1 MNRPVNDTLH
11 HSPEWHAHR
20 KGGIGG
26 SEITSVLGLNP
37 YETPHALWERKT
49 GRRQS
54 SPDNKFTKAGKYLE
68 DVVARMFED
77 ETGLEVYA
85 PRKGVFYH
93 HPQHDI
99 LLGSPDRFIKQKHG
113 RDAVLE
119 IKTTQKRGITRDT
132 LPISWFFQVQWY
144 MGITGAKTGY
154 IAWLSNGIDFDH
166 IQVEFKPDI
175 FQDMVQQALD
185 FWNQYVLTDTPPP
198 PISRE
203 DIQKIIEEVRPEAI
217 EATDEIVRLH
227 AVMQENKSR
236 IKELEA
242 DNDEIA
248 LSIQLA
254 MMDREAV
261 TWRGSTLFTWKEQ
274 SRESLD
280 LKALQ
285 EAEPDEWARLWKRY
299 ARTKSVRVFL
309 TK

>member
-1 MNRPVNDTLH
+1 MNAPMNDTLH

-54 SPDNKFTKAGKYLE
+54 TPDNKFTKAGKYLE
-68 DVVARMFED
+68 GVVARMFED
-77 ETGLEVYA
+77 ETGLEVFA
-85 PRKGVFYH
+85 PRKGAFYH
-93 HPQHDI
+93 HPEHNI

-166 IQVEFKPDI
+166 VKVDFKPDI
-175 FQDMVQQALD
+175 FQDMVEQALD
-185 FWNQYVLTDTPPP
+185 FWNRYVLTDTPPP

-203 DIQKIIEEVRPEAI
+203 DIQKIIGEVRPEAI
-217 EATDEIVRLH
+217 EATDEMVRLH
-227 AVMQENKSR
+227 SLIKSNSR
-236 IKELEA
+236 QIRELEQA
-242 DNDEIA
+242 NEEIITG
-248 LSIQLA
+248 IQLA
-254 MMDREAV
+254 MMDKEAV
-261 TWRGSTLFTWKEQ
+261 TWRGSYLFTWKEQ
-274 SRESLD
+274 NRTGID
-280 LKALQ
+280 LKALAQ
-285 EAEPDEWARLWKRY
+285 TEPDLYARLMTDYEKNTR
-299 ARTKSVRVFL
+299 VRVFL
-309 TK
+309 SK